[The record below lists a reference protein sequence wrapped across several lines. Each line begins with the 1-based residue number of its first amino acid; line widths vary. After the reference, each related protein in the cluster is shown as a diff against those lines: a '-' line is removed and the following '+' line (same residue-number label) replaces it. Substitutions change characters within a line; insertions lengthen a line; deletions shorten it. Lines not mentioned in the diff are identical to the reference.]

1 VLRVCLARCNRRKNR
16 TLQKPL
22 RHRHFCAIK
31 KISRASLRNRAVH
44 VVVHSACASRDAR
57 CGVSACSLALHRAK
71 TLVFLPRCS
80 NPNAVLAIPVGTGR
94 YRHSLTARRAAWR
107 RSEGRRRRQ
116 RKRARRRPSAGRR
129 SKRAPRI
136 SLRLRTTSMTASN
149 GPARV
154 EQRRVHRVRHCR
166 PSRRLRASAR
176 QGLELHHSPFPRL
189 VKKRRRIISVPR
201 HSTNSAAGLVAP
213 ALADALGIFQPSGAA
228 PGSCTSAACSYPL
241 NEYLRLGGL
250 RSCGGGPKGGRILV
264 CERAH
269 GPHR

>member
-1 VLRVCLARCNRRKNR
+1 VLASRFAGPSTEDFLHKSLGMLNARLRELLQAYACCAFALLAAIAEKQNTAK
-16 TLQKPL
+16 TLAPSAFLPNQ
-22 RHRHFCAIK
+22 

-44 VVVHSACASRDAR
+44 VVAHSACASRDAR
-57 CGVSACSLALHRAK
+57 CGVGACSLALHRAK

-80 NPNAVLAIPVGTGR
+80 NPNAVLAIPAGTGR

-154 EQRRVHRVRHCR
+154 EQR
-166 PSRRLRASAR
+166 
-176 QGLELHHSPFPRL
+176 
-189 VKKRRRIISVPR
+189 
-201 HSTNSAAGLVAP
+201 
-213 ALADALGIFQPSGAA
+213 
-228 PGSCTSAACSYPL
+228 
-241 NEYLRLGGL
+241 
-250 RSCGGGPKGGRILV
+250 
-264 CERAH
+264 
-269 GPHR
+269 